1 MAHETIDLRQSTD
14 IDMVISKSMD
24 LDAVMTCQYYT
35 GTTINDIVDFDFTN
49 YTGAT
54 LVVKQNYKN
63 DKAILTFDTSDGSIV
78 LGTTGGTFQLKKT
91 SAELS
96 TLPIGEFQYT
106 MWLRSTTQTH
116 RAFLSGKFI
125 IESVII

>member
-24 LDAVMTCQYYT
+24 LDAVLTCQYYT
-35 GTTINDIVDFDFTN
+35 GTTSADIVDFDFTN

-63 DKAILTFDTSDGSIV
+63 DKAILTFDTLDGSIV

-91 SAELS
+91 STELS
-96 TLPIGEFQYT
+96 TLPIGQMEYT
-106 MWLRSTTQTH
+106 MWLRSSTQSH
-116 RAFLSGKFI
+116 RGFLSGRFI
-125 IESVII
+125 IEAVIL